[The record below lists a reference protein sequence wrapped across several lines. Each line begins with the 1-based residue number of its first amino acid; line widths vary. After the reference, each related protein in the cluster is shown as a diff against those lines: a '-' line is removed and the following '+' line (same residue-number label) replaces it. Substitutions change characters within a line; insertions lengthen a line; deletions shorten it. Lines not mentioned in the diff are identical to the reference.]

1 MLTIEDLKAFGPGI
15 FAARTFIDDG
25 SFMQNGLLL
34 KMVAVRGNIH
44 DWSIYVGREEQS
56 YEEIE
61 RVGDKI
67 TGTYLIKRLVPCNEE
82 ALKMYRY

>member
-1 MLTIEDLKAFGPGI
+1 MLTLEDLKIMPPGI

-34 KMVAVRGNIH
+34 KMVAIRGGTY
-44 DWSIYVGREEQS
+44 DWAIYVGHEEQS

-67 TGTYLIKRLVPCNEE
+67 SGEYLIKRLVPCDEK
-82 ALKMYRY
+82 AFKMYRY